1 VTKPVHVFRQS
12 WLSTYFECPEQARFM
27 LKDTHPADQT
37 DAAAAGTS
45 VHAAIEAVIMR
56 CVEPDA
62 AVALGV
68 QTFRTLAADPDFRWV
83 KVKREETALA
93 HIEGGFYSW
102 YDYVYPTLV
111 STTWCEEE
119 FKFLFHDTPER
130 EIWLS
135 GTADYAD
142 DRHGIMDWKLSGN
155 KDKYAKEGW
164 KLRRWGVQ
172 PTVYAAAAFEAGLY
186 VPGEE
191 VPFTFVNLDFKGTK
205 PQLLPANRTIQH
217 MSFLKEQLTS
227 IAEFIEAGLP
237 HWPLRD
243 QHALCSPDWCLKWN
257 QCKGKHFQT

>member
-1 VTKPVHVFRQS
+1 
-12 WLSTYFECPEQARFM
+12 M